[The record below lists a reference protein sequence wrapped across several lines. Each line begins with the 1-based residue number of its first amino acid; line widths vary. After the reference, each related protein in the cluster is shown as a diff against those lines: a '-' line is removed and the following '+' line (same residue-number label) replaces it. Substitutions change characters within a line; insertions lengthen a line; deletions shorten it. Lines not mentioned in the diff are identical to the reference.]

1 MKNSLPFFYGCLQKR
16 EAKRLAGGGIGNT
29 LSLLFFTK
37 LYRAV
42 VGGGHGIHHGGAKA
56 ALF

>member
-1 MKNSLPFFYGCLQKR
+1 MKILCLFSMACLQKR